1 MPVTP
6 GTCVPA
12 SCETDATGH
21 VTFTYTVP
29 QEPDSLGTDTITGT
43 LDVNGD
49 TVSLDVSK
57 LWQDTTPPV
66 AQCVPSHQ
74 PGR

>member
-1 MPVTP
+1 M
-6 GTCVPA
+6 
-12 SCETDATGH
+12 
-21 VTFTYTVP
+21 P

-66 AQCVPSHQ
+66 AQCVRVDQ
-74 PGR
+74 PRR